1 MTLDCQAPVNIIFA
15 DTREYDG
22 VIYGHM
28 ILELPRDEH
37 QAEKIITWLKNS
49 PVEWKEEV

>member
-22 VIYGHM
+22 VIFGHM
-28 ILELPRDEH
+28 ILELPRDAH
-37 QAEKIITWLKNS
+37 QADKILTWLKNS
-49 PVEWKEEV
+49 PVKWKEEV